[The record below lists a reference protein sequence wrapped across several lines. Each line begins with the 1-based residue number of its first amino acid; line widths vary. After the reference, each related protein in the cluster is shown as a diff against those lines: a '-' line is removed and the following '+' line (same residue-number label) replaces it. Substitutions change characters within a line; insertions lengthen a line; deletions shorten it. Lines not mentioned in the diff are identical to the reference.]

1 MIPSKLLLILFPPP
15 SGATTQTALHC
26 FASRTTCGP
35 TSYKEG
41 KQINHKYYKNEEIFL
56 ALKGS
61 KYKDLY
67 RQF

>member
-41 KQINHKYYKNEEIFL
+41 KTNKSQIFKNEEIFL
-56 ALKGS
+56 A
-61 KYKDLY
+61 
-67 RQF
+67 

>member
-41 KQINHKYYKNEEIFL
+41 KQINHKY
-56 ALKGS
+56 LKMK
-61 KYKDLY
+61 KYS
-67 RQF
+67 